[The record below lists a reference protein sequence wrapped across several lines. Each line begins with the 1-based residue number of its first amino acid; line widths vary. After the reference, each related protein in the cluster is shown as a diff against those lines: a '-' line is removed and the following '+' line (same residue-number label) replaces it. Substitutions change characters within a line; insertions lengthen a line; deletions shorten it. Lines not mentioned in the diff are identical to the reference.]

1 MATPTRR
8 GLTALGL
15 AATALL
21 TGCAGLEEDD
31 VARVAG
37 AFEDPAAAPGDRC
50 ALLAP
55 STLETLES
63 DESAACADVIGRLP
77 LPGGAV
83 EAVEVWGG
91 DAQVR
96 LSGDTLFLTDT
107 PAGWRVTAAACEP
120 RGELPYDCEVEGP

>member
-1 MATPTRR
+1 MGTLPR
-8 GLTALGL
+8 GLAVVGL
-15 AATALL
+15 AATAPL

-31 VARVAG
+31 VGRVAG
-37 AFEDPAAAPGDRC
+37 AFEDPAAAPAERC

-55 STLETLES
+55 STLQTLEAE
-63 DESAACADVIGRLP
+63 ESAPCADVIGQVP

-96 LSGDTLFLTDT
+96 LSGDTVFLGFLVVILLGI
-107 PAGWRVTAAACEP
+107 AYVTALGLMG
-120 RGELPYDCEVEGP
+120 R

>member
-1 MATPTRR
+1 MGTPTTLR
-8 GLTALGL
+8 LAAVVLATAALG
-15 AATALL
+15 
-21 TGCAGLEEDD
+21 GCAGLQEDD

-37 AFEDPAAAPGDRC
+37 AFEDPGAPPADRC
-50 ALLAP
+50 AFLAP

-63 DESAACADVIGRLP
+63 DESAPCADVIGQLP

-96 LSGDTLFLTDT
+96 LSGDTVFLTDT
-107 PAGWRVTAAACEP
+107 PAGWRVTAAACQP

>member
-1 MATPTRR
+1 MGTPTTLR
-8 GLTALGL
+8 L
-15 AATALL
+15 AAVVLATAALSGC
-21 TGCAGLEEDD
+21 TGLQEDD

-37 AFEDPAAAPGDRC
+37 AFEDPAAAPADRC

-55 STLETLES
+55 ATLQTLES
-63 DESAACADVIGRLP
+63 DESAPCADAIGQVP

-96 LSGDTLFLTDT
+96 LSGDTVFLTET
-107 PAGWRVTAAACEP
+107 PSGWRVTAAACEP
-120 RGELPYDCEVEGP
+120 RGAMPYDCQVEGP

>member
-1 MATPTRR
+1 MGIPTTLR
-8 GLTALGL
+8 L
-15 AATALL
+15 AAVVLATAALS
-21 TGCAGLEEDD
+21 GCAGLQEDD
-31 VARVAG
+31 VGRVAG
-37 AFEDPAAAPGDRC
+37 AFEDPTVAPADRC
-50 ALLAP
+50 ALLVP

-63 DESAACADVIGRLP
+63 DESAPCADVIGQLP

-96 LSGDTLFLTDT
+96 LSGDTVFLTDT
-107 PAGWRVTAAACEP
+107 PAGWRVTAAACQP

>member
-1 MATPTRR
+1 MGTLPR
-8 GLTALGL
+8 GLAVVGL
-15 AATALL
+15 AATAPL

-31 VARVAG
+31 VGRVAG
-37 AFEDPAAAPGDRC
+37 AFEDPAAAPAERC

-55 STLETLES
+55 STLQTLEAE
-63 DESAACADVIGRLP
+63 ESAPCADVIGQVP

-96 LSGDTLFLTDT
+96 LSGDTVFLTET
-107 PAGWRVTAAACEP
+107 PPGWLVTAAACEP
-120 RGELPYDCEVEGP
+120 RGELPYDCQVEGP